1 MCGIA
6 GFWDQAHTG
15 VLRRDIENMLSSIS
29 HRGPDDHGV
38 YEDSE
43 NGILF
48 GHRRLSILDLSIA
61 GQQPMKTESGDI
73 VITYNGEV
81 YNFKIIKKELEKLGH
96 HFRSQSDTEVII
108 KSYQEWGIEAI
119 HKFRGMFA
127 FAIWDRRINK
137 IYLVRDRAGVKPL
150 YYAMLNGCLVFA
162 SEPKAILSYKKYPR
176 KLNNTAVSHYLQFG
190 YISPPITAYYDMSSV
205 RPGHYIE
212 IAGSGEIREI
222 KYWDILDHYQ
232 EGHELERSGYWS
244 KRTEEDV
251 IEELEEVM
259 TQAFEYRMVSDVP
272 VGLFLSGGIDSS
284 LVAAILAKKLGINLK
299 TFTIGYTDKSFNEAI
314 YAKEISEALGTSH
327 TELYCNPASDLE
339 MIEDIPKIYDEPF
352 GDNSVIPTYLV
363 SQLARRHVKVALSGD
378 GGDELFCG
386 YSRFNVVNN
395 YWRFLERTPHII
407 QYISQNILD
416 ALPISTIDRGYRVLM
431 LGRKRRAAFR
441 DKIVKVK
448 QMIANNS
455 QPEIYEAAISYW
467 YKEQLDLILKNGKQ
481 NYIEPN
487 NISNVFKELGDASII
502 DKMMCLDFKK
512 YMVDDVLVKV
522 DRASM
527 AVGLEARE
535 PLLDHKLAEYAAKL
549 PLHYKY
555 RNGENKYILK
565 KILFKYLPK
574 SLFQRPKQGF
584 SVPVD
589 AWLRGPLRPLV
600 NRYLNEDILREDGI
614 FNAVAVRNAVDCF
627 YERGSVSALNIWYLL
642 EFQMWK
648 KQWLI

>member
-1 MCGIA
+1 
-6 GFWDQAHTG
+6 
-15 VLRRDIENMLSSIS
+15 
-29 HRGPDDHGV
+29 
-38 YEDSE
+38 
-43 NGILF
+43 
-48 GHRRLSILDLSIA
+48 
-61 GQQPMKTESGDI
+61 
-73 VITYNGEV
+73 
-81 YNFKIIKKELEKLGH
+81 
-96 HFRSQSDTEVII
+96 
-108 KSYQEWGIEAI
+108 
-119 HKFRGMFA
+119 
-127 FAIWDRRINK
+127 
-137 IYLVRDRAGVKPL
+137 
-150 YYAMLNGCLVFA
+150 
-162 SEPKAILSYKKYPR
+162 
-176 KLNNTAVSHYLQFG
+176 
-190 YISPPITAYYDMSSV
+190 
-205 RPGHYIE
+205 
-212 IAGSGEIREI
+212 
-222 KYWDILDHYQ
+222 
-232 EGHELERSGYWS
+232 
-244 KRTEEDV
+244 
-251 IEELEEVM
+251 
-259 TQAFEYRMVSDVP
+259 
-272 VGLFLSGGIDSS
+272 
-284 LVAAILAKKLGINLK
+284 
-299 TFTIGYTDKSFNEAI
+299 
-314 YAKEISEALGTSH
+314 
-327 TELYCNPASDLE
+327 
-339 MIEDIPKIYDEPF
+339 
-352 GDNSVIPTYLV
+352 
-363 SQLARRHVKVALSGD
+363 
-378 GGDELFCG
+378 
-386 YSRFNVVNN
+386 
-395 YWRFLERTPHII
+395 
-407 QYISQNILD
+407 
-416 ALPISTIDRGYRVLM
+416 